1 MDHVLIVEDEAPVR
15 RLVHRWVEGAG
26 LPVLEAESA
35 EQGLLLAGQ
44 HPPAVVLCDIHL
56 PRGRHGFW
64 LVEQL
69 RRMRPETAVVM
80 ATGVHE
86 FDAAVMSLRAGV
98 SDYVVKPLTREVVL
112 TAIRRAIEEH
122 QARYAQSGES
132 AADDE
137 ENAVS
142 RRRALLAVLH
152 AEDES
157 AARHAERVSQVAV
170 SLGRALRVTEPT
182 LSDVDHAAMLRE
194 ITRTD
199 VHAISRNVPYLAA
212 AAEIAVAVEERF
224 DGRGF
229 PRGLRGD
236 AIPIGAR
243 VIAVADAYVRLA
255 KSEHGLQLP
264 PQVAADTLSRKDT
277 GRFDPAVLQA
287 LSNAFVGGSPQG
299 DAAECPR

>member
-1 MDHVLIVEDEAPVR
+1 MEHVLIVEDEAPVR

-26 LPVLEAESA
+26 LPVLAAESA
-35 EQGLLLAGQ
+35 EQGLLLAGH
-44 HPPAVVLCDIHL
+44 HPPAVALCDIHL

-69 RRMRPETAVVM
+69 RRMRLETAVVM

-98 SDYVVKPLTREVVL
+98 SDYLVKPLTREAVL
-112 TAIRRAIEEH
+112 TAVRRGIQEH
-122 QARYAQSGES
+122 QARQAQG
-132 AADDE
+132 ADLPHDDQ
-137 ENAVS
+137 ENEVS
-142 RRRALLAVLH
+142 RRALLAVLH

-170 SLGRALRVTEPT
+170 SLARALRVTEPT
-182 LSDVDHAAMLRE
+182 LSDLDHAVILRE

-243 VIAVADAYVRLA
+243 VVAVADAYVRLV
-255 KSEHGLQLP
+255 KTEHGLNLP
-264 PQVAADTLSRKDT
+264 PQVAADTLGRKDT

-287 LSNAFVGGSPQG
+287 LANAFVGGSPQA
-299 DAAECPR
+299 DAAECP